1 VLFRVLGP
9 LELDLGDGVVIAPQG
24 VRTRALLAALLLR
37 PGSVVPVHRL
47 ADVVWGERSTHPEN
61 SVHVAVGRLRRAL
74 GPAGCRVIT
83 RAPGYLLDMDGARLD
98 ADLFEANC
106 RAARDQVIRN
116 PSAAVTLFDQALA
129 LWRGPAFGQFAE
141 SFAAPA
147 AARLERLH
155 IAAAEQRAE
164 ALLGSN
170 APDDAAAAASDLI
183 ARDPLAARP
192 VAVLMRAL
200 AEQGQIAAALEAYS
214 RHTGRMRAELGLD
227 PTLELQEL
235 HTRLL
240 RAEREPRPATPYRG
254 LPHRPCP
261 LIGRDAELAAL
272 GAAVQA
278 GALVTIVGPGGVGK
292 TRLALELAH
301 HWASEQRA
309 VWWVDLVPVH
319 PGGVLDAVAAAAG
332 IELPPGSD
340 PARALTIALAA
351 VRGVLVLDN
360 AEHVLDPLA
369 GWLERLCEAAP
380 GLAVLVTTRE
390 RLALDHEQLQAL
402 PPLPLPV
409 GADPTNPAVRL
420 FLQRASQL
428 GPLDKADLAAVS
440 ELCRHLDG
448 LPLAIELGAA
458 RAATLGLDALNKR
471 LSARLDLLGGA
482 RRTADRRHRTLR
494 AVVSWSHDL
503 LTADEAVVFRRLGVF
518 PSSFS
523 LDQAEAVCTRPA
535 PAGTDV
541 AGLLARLVEQ
551 SLVQRAD
558 GRFQLLETLR
568 AFALEQLHTANEHN
582 ALRAAHARDT
592 ADRLTAASPRL
603 WTADEPAAVR
613 ELTELTPDLHAA
625 WRYAAEHQRSLA
637 LRLTGDIYYFAF
649 YRQRLALLAWGLSV
663 HGWPD
668 EPELAGALGTA
679 ACALWAAG
687 RVEEAVAAAE
697 RGIAIAGG
705 RDAPAASIATQ
716 ESATIAMILGQTDLA
731 VTRYQDLA
739 AVRRARDEP
748 VLALL
753 VELGAAH
760 ALVTADRC
768 TEAAEIIEAVLPAA
782 ETSGNPTIQT
792 WAHYLAGQAS
802 AATAPGRAAD
812 EYRTA
817 IAAGEP
823 ADSRLFVTMARGS
836 SAALAARND
845 RFLEALEALPGV
857 LDEWLRLGNTGL
869 LGWTLQQIVVLLA
882 DLGQDR
888 DAALLAGALRA
899 DRVPTPAFTADTERV
914 SDALERLNDRLGPQ
928 QTAATLEEGAN
939 LTPAAVLAHARNA
952 LSAATSSAS
961 TARSMPGWS

>member
-9 LELDLGDGVVIAPQG
+9 LELDLGDGLVIAPQG

-47 ADVVWGERSTHPEN
+47 ADLVWGERSTHPEN
-61 SVHVAVGRLRRAL
+61 SVHVAVGRLRGAL

-98 ADLFEANC
+98 ADLFEATC
-106 RAARDQVIRN
+106 RAARDQADRN

-129 LWRGPAFGQFAE
+129 LWRGPAFGEFAE

-155 IAAAEQRAE
+155 IAAAEHRAE

-200 AEQGQIAAALEAYS
+200 AEQGQIATALEAYS
-214 RHTGRMRAELGLD
+214 RHAGRMRVELGLD
-227 PTLELQEL
+227 PTPELQEL
-235 HTRLL
+235 RMRLL
-240 RAEREPRPATPYRG
+240 RAEREPRPNTPRRG

-278 GALVTIVGPGGVGK
+278 GALVTVVGPGGVGK

-301 HWASEQRA
+301 RWASEQRA

-319 PGGVLDAVAAAAG
+319 PGGVLDAVAAATG
-332 IELPPGSD
+332 VELAPGSD
-340 PARALTIALAA
+340 PALALTIALAA

-380 GLAVLVTTRE
+380 GLAVLVTARE

-420 FLQRASQL
+420 FLQRASRL
-428 GPLDKADLAAVS
+428 GPLDDADLAAVS

-503 LTADEAVVFRRLGVF
+503 LTAEEAVLFRRLAVF
-518 PSSFS
+518 PGSFS
-523 LDQAEAVCTRPA
+523 LDQVEAVCTRPA
-535 PAGTDV
+535 PAGSDV

-551 SLVQRAD
+551 SLVQRVD
-558 GRFQLLETLR
+558 GRFQVLETLR
-568 AFALEQLHTANEHN
+568 AFALEQLNTANEYA
-582 ALRAAHARDT
+582 ALRAAHAYDT
-592 ADRLTAASPRL
+592 ADRLTEASPRL
-603 WTADEPAAVR
+603 WTVDEPAAVR

-649 YRQRLALLAWGLSV
+649 YRQRLALLAWGLAV
-663 HGWPD
+663 HGWPID
-668 EPELAGALGTA
+668 EPELAGALGTS
-679 ACALWAAG
+679 ACALWMAG

-697 RGIAIAGG
+697 RGIAIGGG
-705 RDAPAASIATQ
+705 RDAPAASVPTQ

-731 VTRYQDLA
+731 VTRYQGLA

-760 ALVTADRC
+760 ALVTANRC
-768 TEAAEIIEAVLPAA
+768 AEAAEIVEAALPAA
-782 ETSGNPTIQT
+782 EISANPTILT

-802 AATAPGRAAD
+802 AATAPGRAAA

-845 RFLEALEALPGV
+845 RFREALESLPSV

-869 LGWTLQQIVVLLA
+869 VGWTLQQIVVLLA
-882 DLGQDR
+882 DLGRDH
-888 DAALLAGALRA
+888 DAALLVGALRA
-899 DRVPTPAFTADTERV
+899 DRVPTPAFVADTERV
-914 SDALERLNDRLGPQ
+914 SDALARIGGRLGPQ
-928 QTAATLEEGAN
+928 RTAATLDEGAT
-939 LTPAAVLAHARNA
+939 LSPTAVLAHARNA
-952 LSAATSSAS
+952 LCSATQ
-961 TARSMPGWS
+961 